1 MKKAIIIVIS
11 VLLVCAVVGTVAF
24 SAIKKFLKSLE
35 YKMYPLPDEYV
46 SEIEKW
52 SDEYGVPIE
61 IVCGVIYTESGFD
74 PEAVSNA
81 GAKGMMQITKDT
93 FDWILFKLKEQQ
105 PEEALFD
112 YSINIKY
119 GTYLLSFL
127 YDEFGDWDTAFAAYN
142 AGRGKVNS
150 WLEDESITQDGKLK
164 NIPYKETEEYI
175 EKVNKAAGKYKE
187 LYFSDHQN
195 GE

>member
-1 MKKAIIIVIS
+1 MKKTLIIVIS
-11 VLLVCAVVGTVAF
+11 VLLVLSVIGYAAYHAVQ
-24 SAIKKFLKSLE
+24 KFLSELE
-35 YKMYPLPDEYV
+35 YKMYPLPEEYV

-52 SDEYGVPIE
+52 SSEYNVPIE
-61 IVCGVIYTESGFD
+61 IVCGVIHTESGFEPD
-74 PEAVSNA
+74 AVSHA

-93 FDWILFKLKEQQ
+93 FDWITFKLKEEQT
-105 PEEALFD
+105 EDVLFD
-112 YSINIKY
+112 YKTNIKY
-119 GTYLLSFL
+119 GTYLLSYL
-127 YDEFGDWDTAFAAYN
+127 YDDFGDWDTVFAAYN
-142 AGRGKVNS
+142 AGRGRVNS

-164 NIPYKETEEYI
+164 NIPYKETEDYI